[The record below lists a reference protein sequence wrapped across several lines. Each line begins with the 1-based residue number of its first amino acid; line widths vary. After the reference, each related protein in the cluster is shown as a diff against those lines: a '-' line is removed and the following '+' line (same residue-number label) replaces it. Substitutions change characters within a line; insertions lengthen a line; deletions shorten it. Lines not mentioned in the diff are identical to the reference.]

1 MLILKNEI
9 LRYKIQ
15 IYILCLIILF
25 FIFRASNPLF
35 KYPFILLYISILPA
49 LILRIKEQRGLSLK
63 PLVREFIPVFL
74 FFLVFFLAFL
84 FSNKLYLIVFKE
96 IVSILLLF
104 SFLLFINI
112 LVSSKND
119 LLLFLQALIKL
130 IVIFSVF
137 IAAAGILDLFGILSY
152 MDYFLV
158 EKSFFRSI
166 PYDTNF
172 SLLPLVFSIIA
183 IVFYILNKEYPILR
197 IFLFELL
204 LLFFSFYIFLSGSR
218 RGILALLIITC
229 IVLLV
234 LIFSFIRK
242 KTMSI
247 KAKTASGIFVLIV
260 CFQLTGFYFFVT
272 KVPFLTKNNFLNFIG
287 TKDLTYTKE
296 KISNNIFKIYKI
308 VGNKLSLRD
317 LHEKTWS
324 MRFNPFDPD
333 LGWGGMGIHKTVFPL
348 TGTNSEIVPA
358 GSKGYL
364 IDSTFEASTWDG
376 DAYSIT
382 MLGRLKGEES
392 IKVRTSL
399 YCYVSHDYNS
409 DWLKLILL
417 NTKKRE
423 LHCDYDLNHKGTWQL
438 LSLEDTC
445 SAEYCE
451 ARFQFANF
459 GTEDLTSMNG
469 FVIIAFPQFEKFDEK
484 GLIESFY
491 EKNPVD
497 SSFLYQHQY
506 SSPDT
511 IIKLSLFDLSELNR
525 RLMVEDPLR
534 KWIKKVF
541 AEDTTYTGFKTKL
554 IPDSVNLPLP
564 DNRTTRWKIAL
575 RIYSGE
581 YNMLEKITGGGFKH
595 LNWYGYIFL
604 KNKTISD
611 WPHNPFLSVL
621 LYSGL
626 IGLILYIFILYKTIL
641 YYVRYIRIM
650 PLPFIFFIVTFIFS
664 FVSGDSPFDPP
675 IMGFFILLPFLI
687 HNIHKNDPVK
697 GKAEFR

>member
-1 MLILKNEI
+1 
-9 LRYKIQ
+9 
-15 IYILCLIILF
+15 
-25 FIFRASNPLF
+25 
-35 KYPFILLYISILPA
+35 
-49 LILRIKEQRGLSLK
+49 
-63 PLVREFIPVFL
+63 
-74 FFLVFFLAFL
+74 
-84 FSNKLYLIVFKE
+84 
-96 IVSILLLF
+96 
-104 SFLLFINI
+104 
-112 LVSSKND
+112 
-119 LLLFLQALIKL
+119 
-130 IVIFSVF
+130 
-137 IAAAGILDLFGILSY
+137 
-152 MDYFLV
+152 
-158 EKSFFRSI
+158 
-166 PYDTNF
+166 
-172 SLLPLVFSIIA
+172 
-183 IVFYILNKEYPILR
+183 
-197 IFLFELL
+197 
-204 LLFFSFYIFLSGSR
+204 
-218 RGILALLIITC
+218 
-229 IVLLV
+229 
-234 LIFSFIRK
+234 
-242 KTMSI
+242 
-247 KAKTASGIFVLIV
+247 
-260 CFQLTGFYFFVT
+260 
-272 KVPFLTKNNFLNFIG
+272 
-287 TKDLTYTKE
+287 
-296 KISNNIFKIYKI
+296 
-308 VGNKLSLRD
+308 
-317 LHEKTWS
+317 
-324 MRFNPFDPD
+324 
-333 LGWGGMGIHKTVFPL
+333 
-348 TGTNSEIVPA
+348 
-358 GSKGYL
+358 
-364 IDSTFEASTWDG
+364 
-376 DAYSIT
+376 

-423 LHCDYDLNHKGTWQL
+423 LHCDYDLNQKGTWQL

-459 GTEDLTSMNG
+459 GTEDLTSMKG

-491 EKNPVD
+491 EKIPVD

-511 IIKLSLFDLSELNR
+511 IIQLSLFDLSELNR

-534 KWIKKVF
+534 KWIRKVF
-541 AEDTTYTGFKTKL
+541 AEDTTYTGFKAKL

-581 YNMLEKITGGGFKH
+581 YNMLEKIAGGGFKH

-626 IGLILYIFILYKTIL
+626 IGLILYIFILYKTVL

-697 GKAEFR
+697 GKA